1 MVRKAQ
7 NKITGV
13 QRAVKIINKVS
24 LNEEEK
30 QKLRNEVNILRNL
43 DHPNI
48 LKVYEFYGDQ

>member
-48 LKVYEFYGDQ
+48 LKVYEFYEDQ